1 MTVLQWV
8 NTAIVAIGIPTV
20 VSALIYIG
28 RKLQVLDNLQSEV
41 DINIRPDLK
50 DVRER
55 LATWE
60 GKNAGLYQSQSPI
73 SLTKEG
79 KRYLQESGLLRFIDE
94 NQEELMQQ
102 CDHDRAMQTPY
113 DVQQIAFEFF
123 DELDL
128 PDDVE
133 LQVKTFAFNHGVSMD
148 SMRRIGGIYFR
159 DLCLKAHRLNPSE
172 IDD

>member
-1 MTVLQWV
+1 MTALQWV
-8 NTAIVAIGIPTV
+8 NTAIVAIGLPTI

-28 RKLQVLDNLQSEV
+28 RKLQVLDNLKDEV
-41 DINIRPDLK
+41 DTNIRPDLK

-79 KRYLQESGLLRFIDE
+79 KRYLQESGLLAFIDE
-94 NQEELMQQ
+94 NQDDLMLQ
-102 CDHDRAMQTPY
+102 CDHDRTMQTPY
-113 DVQQIAFEFF
+113 DVQQISFEFF

-128 PDDVE
+128 PDEVE
-133 LQVKTFAFNHGVSMD
+133 QEVKTYAYNHGVSMD

-159 DLCLKAHRLNPSE
+159 DLCLEAHRLNPNE

>member
-1 MTVLQWV
+1 V
-8 NTAIVAIGIPTV
+8 NAAIVAIGLPTI

-28 RKLQVLDNLQSEV
+28 RKLQVLDNLKMEV
-41 DINIRPDLK
+41 DTNIRPDLK

-60 GKNAGLYQSQSPI
+60 GKSAGLYQSQSPI

-79 KRYLQESGLLRFIDE
+79 RRYLLESGLLSFIDE

-102 CDHDRAMQTPY
+102 CDHERSMQTPY
-113 DVQQIAFEFF
+113 DVQQVAFEFF

-128 PDDVE
+128 PDDIE
-133 LQVKTFAFNHGVSMD
+133 QQVKTFAYNHGVSMD
-148 SMRRIGGIYFR
+148 SMRRIAGIYFR
-159 DLCLKAHRLNPSE
+159 DLCLKAHRLSVKE